1 MTNIIKLHDDQTTN
15 PLALD
20 DKYKFDVG
28 LQPVYYFSK
37 EIDGKQKDGAVLKDA
52 EGNLIE
58 GTYKEI
64 PNYSQVWD
72 TTNERP
78 IPNGV
83 VGSKYHPTA
92 YHELVDRCSEGLVK
106 ANLDTGCVVKD
117 AMHEG
122 GAKFVRTISY
132 PNITIEPK
140 TRKEGDIIRFEIVL
154 RSSLDGSWVH
164 SLQILP
170 IRLLCSNGMVG
181 VDSNYK
187 LIFNFKHTTGFTA
200 EMIRDKVL
208 IGQESF
214 QEMSQ
219 WFEALSNA
227 EVTTSDV
234 KSLLK
239 QTLFK
244 KQAQK
249 DAELKENKT
258 FNWMM
263 EQFLKETKDLGMTM
277 WAVYNMLTHY
287 ATHTPLRRSNTPLHS
302 RVVTDQQ
309 QIMMV
314 MRSPQWHRLV
324 A

>member
-1 MTNIIKLHDDQTTN
+1 MTNIIKLHDEQTSNSLEPQFNT
-15 PLALD
+15 
-20 DKYKFDVG
+20 FDVEPR
-28 LQPVYYFSK
+28 PVYNFMGL
-37 EIDGKQKDGAVLKDA
+37 DV
-52 EGNLIE
+52 EGNRLFE
-58 GTYKEI
+58 EVKTHF
-64 PNYSQVWD
+64 QMWD
-72 TTNERP
+72 TTNDRP
-78 IPNGV
+78 IPKCINGTKHF
-83 VGSKYHPTA
+83 GTA
-92 YHELVDRCSEGLVK
+92 YHELLEPLNEGLVS
-106 ANLDTGCVVKD
+106 ANLDKGCLVKD
-117 AMHEG
+117 AIYDS
-122 GAKFVRTISY
+122 GAKFVRKISY

-187 LIFNFKHTTGFTA
+187 LIFNFKHTTGFNPSV
-200 EMIRDKVL
+200 IRDKVL

-214 QEMSQ
+214 QEMKP
-219 WFEALSNA
+219 WFESLSNA
-227 EVTTSDV
+227 EVTTDDV

-244 KQAQK
+244 KQVQR

-277 WAVYNMLTHY
+277 WSVYNMLTAY
-287 ATHTPLRRSNTPLHS
+287 ATHTPLARSNTPLHS

>member
-1 MTNIIKLHDDQTTN
+1 MTNIIKLHDEQTSNSLEPQFNT
-15 PLALD
+15 
-20 DKYKFDVG
+20 FDVEPR
-28 LQPVYYFSK
+28 PVYNYM
-37 EIDGKQKDGAVLKDA
+37 GLDA
-52 EGNLIE
+52 EGKPSYE
-58 GTYKEI
+58 EVKTHF
-64 PNYSQVWD
+64 QMWD
-72 TTNERP
+72 TTNDRP
-78 IPNGV
+78 IPKCINGTKHL
-83 VGSKYHPTA
+83 GTA
-92 YHELVDRCSEGLVK
+92 YHELLEPLNEGLVS
-106 ANLDTGCVVKD
+106 ANLDKGCLVKD
-117 AMHEG
+117 AIYDG
-122 GAKFVRTISY
+122 GAKFVRKISY
-132 PNITIEPK
+132 PNITIEPN
-140 TRKEGDIIRFEIVL
+140 TRKEGDIIRFEIVF

-187 LIFNFKHTTGFTA
+187 LIFNFKHTTGFNPSV
-200 EMIRDKVL
+200 IRDKVL

-214 QEMSQ
+214 QEMKP
-219 WFEALSNA
+219 WFESLSNA
-227 EVTTSDV
+227 EVTTDDV

-244 KQAQK
+244 KQVQR

>member
-1 MTNIIKLHDDQTTN
+1 MDNFN
-15 PLALD
+15 
-20 DKYKFDVG
+20 
-28 LQPVYYFSK
+28 
-37 EIDGKQKDGAVLKDA
+37 
-52 EGNLIE
+52 
-58 GTYKEI
+58 
-64 PNYSQVWD
+64 
-72 TTNERP
+72 
-78 IPNGV
+78 
-83 VGSKYHPTA
+83 
-92 YHELVDRCSEGLVK
+92 EGLVR

-117 AMHEG
+117 AMYEG

-140 TRKEGDIIRFEIVL
+140 TRKVGDIIRFEIVF
-154 RSSLDGSWVH
+154 RTSLDGSWVH

-187 LIFNFKHTTGFTA
+187 LIFNFKHTTGFNPSV
-200 EMIRDKVL
+200 IRDKVM

-214 QEMSQ
+214 QEMQ
-219 WFEALSNA
+219 TWFESLSNA
-227 EVTTSDV
+227 EVTTDDV
-234 KSLLK
+234 KALLK

-263 EQFLKETKDLGMTM
+263 EQFLRETKDLGMTM

-287 ATHTPLRRSNTPLHS
+287 ATHTPLRRSNTPIHS

>member
-1 MTNIIKLHDDQTTN
+1 MTNIIKLHDDQSTN

-28 LQPVYYFSK
+28 LRPIFNQFVEDTHDENRDIYK
-37 EIDGKQKDGAVLKDA
+37 EIDG
-52 EGNLIE
+52 
-58 GTYKEI
+58 
-64 PNYSQVWD
+64 YSQVWD
-72 TTNERP
+72 TTNDKP
-78 IPNGV
+78 IPAGV

-106 ANLDTGCVVKD
+106 ANLDTGCIVKD

-140 TRKEGDIIRFEIVL
+140 TRKQGDIIRFEVVL

-200 EMIRDKVL
+200 DMIRDKVL

-214 QEMSQ
+214 QEMKP
-219 WFEALSNA
+219 WFESLSNA
-227 EVTTSDV
+227 EVTTDDV

-263 EQFLKETKDLGMTM
+263 EQFLRETKDLGMTM
-277 WAVYNMLTHY
+277 WSVYNMLTAY
-287 ATHTPLRRSNTPLHS
+287 ATHTPLRRSNTPIHS

-314 MRSPQWHRLV
+314 MRSPQWYRLV

>member
-1 MTNIIKLHDDQTTN
+1 MTNIIKLHDEQTTN

-28 LQPVYYFSK
+28 LKPIFYYQK
-37 EIDGKQKDGAVLKDA
+37 QIDGEQKDGIVFQDA
-52 EGNLIE
+52 DGYTID
-58 GTYKEI
+58 GVYKEI

-92 YHELVDRCSEGLVK
+92 YHELVDRCSEGLAK
-106 ANLDTGCVVKD
+106 ANLDTGCIVKD

-277 WAVYNMLTHY
+277 WAVYNMLTNY
-287 ATHTPLRRSNTPLHS
+287 ATHVPLRKSNTPVHR

>member
-1 MTNIIKLHDDQTTN
+1 MTNIIKLHDEQTTN

-28 LQPVYYFSK
+28 LEPIYYFSK
-37 EIDGKQKDGAVLKDA
+37 EINGETKEGALFKDA
-52 EGNLIE
+52 NGKIIE
-58 GTYKEI
+58 GTFKEI
-64 PNYSQVWD
+64 PNHYQVWD
-72 TTNERP
+72 TTNQRP

-92 YHELVDRCSEGLVK
+92 IYELMDNFNEGLVR

-117 AMHEG
+117 AMYEG

-140 TRKEGDIIRFEIVL
+140 TRKVGDIIRFEIVF
-154 RSSLDGSWVH
+154 RTSLDGSWVH

-170 IRLLCSNGMVG
+170 IRLLCLNGMVG

-187 LIFNFKHTTGFTA
+187 LIFNFKHTTGFNPSV
-200 EMIRDKVL
+200 IRDKVM

-214 QEMSQ
+214 QEMQ
-219 WFEALSNA
+219 TWFESLSNA
-227 EVTTSDV
+227 EVTTDDV
-234 KSLLK
+234 KALLK

-263 EQFLKETKDLGMTM
+263 EQFLRETKDLGMTM

-287 ATHTPLRRSNTPLHS
+287 ATHTPLRRSNTPIHS

>member
-1 MTNIIKLHDDQTTN
+1 MTNIIKLHDEQTTN

-28 LQPVYYFSK
+28 LKPIFYYQK
-37 EIDGKQKDGAVLKDA
+37 QIDGEQREGVVFQDADGYTLDGV
-52 EGNLIE
+52 
-58 GTYKEI
+58 YKEI
-64 PNYSQVWD
+64 PDHYQVWD
-72 TTNERP
+72 TTNQRP
-78 IPNGV
+78 IPKGV

-92 YHELVDRCSEGLVK
+92 IYELIDNFNEGLVK
-106 ANLDTGCVVKD
+106 ANLDTGCLVKD
-117 AMHEG
+117 AMYEG

-140 TRKEGDIIRFEIVL
+140 TRKVGDIIRFEIVF
-154 RSSLDGSWVH
+154 RTSLDGSWVH

-170 IRLLCSNGMVG
+170 IRLLCLNGMVG

-187 LIFNFKHTTGFTA
+187 LIFNFKHTTGFNPSV
-200 EMIRDKVL
+200 IRDKVM

-214 QEMSQ
+214 QEMQ
-219 WFEALSNA
+219 TWFESLSNA
-227 EVTTSDV
+227 EVTTDDV
-234 KSLLK
+234 KALLK
-239 QTLFK
+239 HTLFK

>member
-1 MTNIIKLHDDQTTN
+1 MTNIIKLHDEQTTN

-28 LQPVYYFSK
+28 LEPIYYFSK
-37 EIDGKQKDGAVLKDA
+37 EINGEQKDGAVLKDA
-52 EGNLIE
+52 EGNFIE
-58 GTYKEI
+58 GTFKEI
-64 PNYSQVWD
+64 PDHYQVWD
-72 TTNERP
+72 TTNQRP
-78 IPNGV
+78 IPKGV

-92 YHELVDRCSEGLVK
+92 IYKLIDYFNEGLVK
-106 ANLDTGCVVKD
+106 ADLDTGCVVKD
-117 AMHEG
+117 AMYEG
-122 GAKFVRTISY
+122 GAKFVRTLSY

-140 TRKEGDIIRFEIVL
+140 TRKVGDIIRFEIVF
-154 RSSLDGSWVH
+154 RTSLDGSWVH

-170 IRLLCSNGMVG
+170 IRLLCLNGMVG

-187 LIFNFKHTTGFTA
+187 LIFNFKHTTGFNPSV
-200 EMIRDKVL
+200 IRDKVM

-214 QEMSQ
+214 QEMQ
-219 WFEALSNA
+219 TWFESLSNA
-227 EVTTSDV
+227 EVTADDV
-234 KSLLK
+234 KALLK

-263 EQFLKETKDLGMTM
+263 EQFLRETKDLGMTM

-287 ATHTPLRRSNTPLHS
+287 ATHTPLRRSNTPIHS

>member
-1 MTNIIKLHDDQTTN
+1 MTNIIKLHDDQSTN
-15 PLALD
+15 PLALN

-28 LQPVYYFSK
+28 LRPIFNQFVEDTHDENRDIYK
-37 EIDGKQKDGAVLKDA
+37 EIDG
-52 EGNLIE
+52 
-58 GTYKEI
+58 
-64 PNYSQVWD
+64 YSQVWD
-72 TTNERP
+72 TTNDKP

-106 ANLDTGCVVKD
+106 ANLDKGCTVKD
-117 AMHEG
+117 AMYEG

-140 TRKEGDIIRFEIVL
+140 SRKQGDIIRFEVVL

-200 EMIRDKVL
+200 DMIRDKVL

-214 QEMSQ
+214 QEMKP
-219 WFEALSNA
+219 WFESLSNA
-227 EVTTSDV
+227 EVTTDDV

-249 DAELKENKT
+249 DKS
-258 FNWMM
+258 W
-263 EQFLKETKDLGMTM
+263 
-277 WAVYNMLTHY
+277 
-287 ATHTPLRRSNTPLHS
+287 NT
-302 RVVTDQQ
+302 
-309 QIMMV
+309 
-314 MRSPQWHRLV
+314 
-324 A
+324 